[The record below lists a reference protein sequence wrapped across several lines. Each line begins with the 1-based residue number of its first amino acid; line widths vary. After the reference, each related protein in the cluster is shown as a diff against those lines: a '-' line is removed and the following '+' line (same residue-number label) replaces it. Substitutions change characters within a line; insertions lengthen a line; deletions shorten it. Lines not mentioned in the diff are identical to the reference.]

1 MFLYGGCIMEEEY
14 RKAIIKMVKEISD
27 ITILKQVYTYIKII
41 KR

>member
-1 MFLYGGCIMEEEY
+1 MEEEY

>member
-1 MFLYGGCIMEEEY
+1 MEEEY
-14 RKAIIKMVKEISD
+14 RKALIKMVKEISD